1 MTHELLILSRYVY
14 FAELFPNHLRNK
26 GMTIGMAA
34 ISLMNIMWL
43 QAAPTAFKNISWRF
57 YLCFIIPAYL
67 FAIVCWF
74 FYPNTKGLALEEIA
88 ALFGDDVQQDVYP
101 STIQNASEVPNP
113 DKDSQAA
120 SLEAKHLEKA

>member
-1 MTHELLILSRYVY
+1 
-14 FAELFPNHLRNK
+14 
-26 GMTIGMAA
+26 MTIGMAA

-43 QAAPTAFKNISWRF
+43 QAAPTAFKNISWKF

-88 ALFGDDVQQDVYP
+88 ALFGDDVQQDAYP
-101 STIQNASEVPNP
+101 SAIHAGPEQHNME
-113 DKDSQAA
+113 KDSQNT
-120 SLEAKHLEKA
+120 SVGTVHREDAKTHGA